1 MDLDKDRTLQY
12 YVCISRNWTDC
23 CNCSSILRD
32 ILMNRFAKVAILV
45 GLMATASACTRIET
59 GEVGV
64 RRSFDKTI
72 ETAEL
77 MPGTVNQTIFGDVMT
92 FPTKDVQVDVTDM
105 TPLAAD
111 NSTVADFDMSVIYSI
126 NPGSVAE
133 IYIEKNRGFHAET
146 EDGDTLLMYNYI
158 RQLARNAAYKV
169 SRRYESLKMA
179 DNRAEIEQL
188 VRQEIVNQLAAEKL
202 DGQIDV
208 SQVLVRQI
216 TPAKNIVD
224 SANLLVQA
232 QNENKRKEVEV
243 STAKLEAQR
252 IAALNANAGATKYM
266 EATAIVTI
274 AEAVRDG
281 KVNTIVIPYDFKGIV
296 NVK

>member
-1 MDLDKDRTLQY
+1 
-12 YVCISRNWTDC
+12 
-23 CNCSSILRD
+23 
-32 ILMNRFAKVAILV
+32 MNRIAKVAVLV
-45 GLMATASACTRIET
+45 GLMASASACTRIET

-64 RRSFDKTI
+64 RRSLDKTI
-72 ETAEL
+72 ETGEL
-77 MPGTVNQTIFGDVMT
+77 MPGSVNQTLFGDVMT
-92 FPTKDVQVDVTDM
+92 FPVKDVSADITDL

-111 NSTVADFDMSVIYSI
+111 NSTIADFDMAVIYSI
-126 NPGSVAE
+126 NPTSVAE
-133 IYIEKNRGFHAET
+133 LFIGKSRTFHADT
-146 EDGDTLLMYNYI
+146 EEGDTLLMYNYV
-158 RQLARNAAYKV
+158 RNLGRNAAYKV
-169 SRRYESLKMA
+169 ARKYESLKMA

-188 VRQEIVNQLAAEKL
+188 VRQEIVTQLANEKL
-202 DGQIDV
+202 DTSITI

-216 TPAKNIVD
+216 KPAANIVQ

-252 IAALNANAGATKYM
+252 ISALNANAGATKYM

-274 AEAVRDG
+274 AEAIKDG
-281 KVNTIVIPYDFKGIV
+281 KVNTIVVPYDFKGIV

>member
-1 MDLDKDRTLQY
+1 
-12 YVCISRNWTDC
+12 
-23 CNCSSILRD
+23 
-32 ILMNRFAKVAILV
+32 MNRIAKVGILV

-72 ETAEL
+72 ETTEL
-77 MPGTVNQTIFGDVMT
+77 MPGSVNQTIFGDVMT
-92 FPTKDVQVDVTDM
+92 FPTKDVSVDIADM
-105 TPLAAD
+105 TPLASD
-111 NSTVADFDMSVIYSI
+111 NSTIKDFDLSVVYSI
-126 NPGSVAE
+126 NPSSVAE
-133 IYIEKNRGFHAET
+133 LYIDKNRGFHADT
-146 EDGDTLLMYNYI
+146 EEGDTLLMYNYI
-158 RQLARNAAYKV
+158 RQLGRNAAYKV
-169 SRRYESLKMA
+169 SRKYESLKMA

-188 VRQEIVNQLAAEKL
+188 VRQEIMTALAAEKL
-202 DGQIDV
+202 DGAITI

-216 TPAKNIVD
+216 TPADNIVR

-243 STAKLEAQR
+243 GTAKLEAQR

-274 AEAVRDG
+274 AEAVKEG

>member
-1 MDLDKDRTLQY
+1 
-12 YVCISRNWTDC
+12 
-23 CNCSSILRD
+23 
-32 ILMNRFAKVAILV
+32 MNRFAKVAVLV
-45 GLMATASACTRIET
+45 GLMASASACTRIET

-92 FPTKDVQVDVTDM
+92 FPTKDVQVDVVDM
-105 TPLAAD
+105 TPLASD
-111 NSTVADFDMSVIYSI
+111 NSTIKDFDLSVVYSI

-146 EDGDTLLMYNYI
+146 EEGDTLLMYNYI

-188 VRQEIVNQLAAEKL
+188 VRAEIVQQLANEKL
-202 DGQIDV
+202 DGAISV

-216 TPAKNIVD
+216 TPADNIVQ

-243 STAKLEAQR
+243 GTAKLEAER

>member
-1 MDLDKDRTLQY
+1 
-12 YVCISRNWTDC
+12 
-23 CNCSSILRD
+23 
-32 ILMNRFAKVAILV
+32 MNRFAKVAVLV
-45 GLMATASACTRIET
+45 GLMASASACTRIET

-72 ETAEL
+72 ETTEL
-77 MPGTVNQTIFGDVMT
+77 QPGTINQTMFGDVLT

-105 TPLAAD
+105 TPLASD
-111 NSTVADFDMSVIYSI
+111 NSTIKDFDMSVVYSI
-126 NPGSVAE
+126 NPTAVAE

-146 EDGDTLLMYNYI
+146 ENGDTLLMYNYI

-169 SRRYESLKMA
+169 ARRYESLKMA
-179 DNRAEIEQL
+179 DNRAEIENL
-188 VRQEIVNQLAAEKL
+188 VRQEIVQQLAVEKL
-202 DGQIDV
+202 DASISV

-216 TPAKNIVD
+216 TPADNIVQ

-243 STAKLEAQR
+243 GTAKLEAER

-274 AEAVRDG
+274 AEAVKEG

>member
-1 MDLDKDRTLQY
+1 
-12 YVCISRNWTDC
+12 
-23 CNCSSILRD
+23 
-32 ILMNRFAKVAILV
+32 MNRYAKIAVLA
-45 GLMATASACTRIET
+45 GLMATTAACTRIET

-64 RRSFDKTI
+64 RRSFDKQI
-72 ETAEL
+72 QTAEL
-77 MPGTVNQTIFGDVMT
+77 QPGSLNQVMFGDVLT
-92 FPTKDVQVDVTDM
+92 FPTKDVSVDIADM

-111 NSTVADFDMSVIYSI
+111 NSTVADFDMAVIYSV
-126 NPGSVAE
+126 NPASVAE
-133 IYIEKNRGFHAET
+133 IYVGKSRSFHAEN

-158 RQLARNAAYKV
+158 RQLARNAAYKTT
-169 SRRYESLKMA
+169 RRYESLKLA

-188 VRQEIVNQLAAEKL
+188 IRQEITSSLAAEKL
-202 DGQIDV
+202 DNDVIV

-216 TPAKNIVD
+216 TPAKNIVA

-243 STAKLEAQR
+243 GTAKLEAQR

-274 AEAVRDG
+274 AEAIKEG
-281 KVNTIVIPYDFKGIV
+281 KVNTIVVPYDFKGIV

>member
-1 MDLDKDRTLQY
+1 
-12 YVCISRNWTDC
+12 
-23 CNCSSILRD
+23 
-32 ILMNRFAKVAILV
+32 MNRFAKVAVLV
-45 GLMATASACTRIET
+45 GLMASASACTRIET

-72 ETAEL
+72 ETTEL
-77 MPGTVNQTIFGDVMT
+77 QPGTINQTMFGDVLT

-105 TPLAAD
+105 TPLASD
-111 NSTVADFDMSVIYSI
+111 NSTIKDFDMSVVYSI
-126 NPGSVAE
+126 NPTAVAE

-146 EDGDTLLMYNYI
+146 ENGDTLLMYNYI

-169 SRRYESLKMA
+169 ARRYESLKMA
-179 DNRAEIEQL
+179 DNRAEIENL
-188 VRQEIVNQLAAEKL
+188 VRQEIVQQLAVEKL
-202 DGQIDV
+202 DASISV

-216 TPAKNIVD
+216 TPADNIVQ

-243 STAKLEAQR
+243 GTAKLEAER

-274 AEAVRDG
+274 AEAVKEG
-281 KVNTIVIPYDFKGIV
+281 KVNKIVIPYDFKGIV

>member
-1 MDLDKDRTLQY
+1 MKSVT
-12 YVCISRNWTDC
+12 
-23 CNCSSILRD
+23 
-32 ILMNRFAKVAILV
+32 KVVLLA
-45 GLMATASACTRIET
+45 GLMATTAACTRIET

-64 RRSFDKTI
+64 RRDAYKQV
-72 ETAEL
+72 ETTEL
-77 MPGTVNQTIFGDVMT
+77 QPGSLNQTIFGDVLT
-92 FPTKDVQVDVTDM
+92 FPTKDVQVDVADL
-105 TPLAAD
+105 TPLASD
-111 NSTVADFDMSVIYSI
+111 NSTVADFDMSVIYSV
-126 NPGSVAE
+126 NPSSVAE
-133 IYIEKNRGFHAET
+133 IYVAKNRGFHAEN
-146 EDGDTLLMYNYI
+146 EDGDTLLMYNYV
-158 RQLARNAAYKV
+158 RQLGRNAAYKV
-169 SRRYESLKMA
+169 ARKYESLKMA

-188 VRQEIVNQLAAEKL
+188 IRQEITNQLANEKL
-202 DGQIDV
+202 DGDVMV

-216 TPAKNIVD
+216 TPAKNIVQ

-243 STAKLEAQR
+243 GTAKLEAQR

-274 AEAVRDG
+274 AEAVKEG

>member
-1 MDLDKDRTLQY
+1 
-12 YVCISRNWTDC
+12 
-23 CNCSSILRD
+23 
-32 ILMNRFAKVAILV
+32 MNRIAKFAVILAA
-45 GLMATASACTRIET
+45 GSSLAACTRIET

-72 ETAEL
+72 ETTEL
-77 MPGTVNQTIFGDVMT
+77 QPGSINQVIFGDVLT
-92 FPTKDVQVDVTDM
+92 FPTKDVQVDITDM
-105 TPLAAD
+105 TPLASD
-111 NSTVADFDMSVIYSI
+111 NSTVADFDMSIVYSI
-126 NPGSVAE
+126 NPSSVAE
-133 IYIEKNRGFHAET
+133 IYVDKNRGFHAEN

-158 RQLARNAAYKV
+158 RQLGRNAAYKIA
-169 SRRYESLKMA
+169 RRYESLKLA

-188 VRQEIVNQLAAEKL
+188 VRQEITNQLAAEKL
-202 DGQIDV
+202 DSSITV

-216 TPAKNIVD
+216 TPAKNIVE

-243 STAKLEAQR
+243 ATAKLEAQR

-274 AEAVRDG
+274 AEAVKEG
-281 KVNTIVIPYDFKGIV
+281 KVNTIVVPYDFKGIV

>member
-1 MDLDKDRTLQY
+1 
-12 YVCISRNWTDC
+12 
-23 CNCSSILRD
+23 
-32 ILMNRFAKVAILV
+32 MNRIAKVGILV

-72 ETAEL
+72 ETTEL
-77 MPGTVNQTIFGDVMT
+77 MPGSVNQTIFGDVMT
-92 FPTKDVQVDVTDM
+92 FPTKDVSVDIADM
-105 TPLAAD
+105 TPLASD
-111 NSTVADFDMSVIYSI
+111 NSTIKDFDLSVVYSI

-133 IYIEKNRGFHAET
+133 LYIDKNRGFHADT
-146 EDGDTLLMYNYI
+146 EEGDTLLMYNYI
-158 RQLARNAAYKV
+158 RQLGRNAAYKV
-169 SRRYESLKMA
+169 SRKYESLKMA

-188 VRQEIVNQLAAEKL
+188 VRQEIMTALAAEKL
-202 DGQIDV
+202 DGAITI

-216 TPAKNIVD
+216 TPADNIVR

-243 STAKLEAQR
+243 GTAKLEAQR

-274 AEAVRDG
+274 AEAVKEG

>member
-1 MDLDKDRTLQY
+1 M
-12 YVCISRNWTDC
+12 
-23 CNCSSILRD
+23 
-32 ILMNRFAKVAILV
+32 
-45 GLMATASACTRIET
+45 
-59 GEVGV
+59 
-64 RRSFDKTI
+64 
-72 ETAEL
+72 
-77 MPGTVNQTIFGDVMT
+77 
-92 FPTKDVQVDVTDM
+92 
-105 TPLAAD
+105 
-111 NSTVADFDMSVIYSI
+111 
-126 NPGSVAE
+126 
-133 IYIEKNRGFHAET
+133 
-146 EDGDTLLMYNYI
+146 
-158 RQLARNAAYKV
+158 
-169 SRRYESLKMA
+169 LKF
-179 DNRAEIEQL
+179 QK
-188 VRQEIVNQLAAEKL
+188 EKL

-274 AEAVRDG
+274 AEAVKEG
-281 KVNTIVIPYDFKGIV
+281 KVNTIVVPYDFKGIV

>member
-1 MDLDKDRTLQY
+1 
-12 YVCISRNWTDC
+12 
-23 CNCSSILRD
+23 
-32 ILMNRFAKVAILV
+32 MNRIAKVAVLV

-77 MPGTVNQTIFGDVMT
+77 MPGTVNQTIFGDVLT
-92 FPTKDVQVDVTDM
+92 FPTKDVQVDITDM
-105 TPLAAD
+105 TPLASD

-133 IYIEKNRGFHAET
+133 LYIEKNRGFHADT
-146 EDGDTLLMYNYI
+146 EEGDTLLMYNYI
-158 RQLARNAAYKV
+158 RQLGRNATYKV
-169 SRRYESLKMA
+169 ARRYESLKMA
-179 DNRAEIEQL
+179 DNRAEMEQL
-188 VRQEIVNQLAAEKL
+188 IRQEVVNALAAEKL
-202 DGQIDV
+202 DGAITV
-208 SQVLVRQI
+208 SQVLVRQVK
-216 TPAKNIVD
+216 PAANIVQ

-243 STAKLEAQR
+243 GTAKLEAQR

>member
-1 MDLDKDRTLQY
+1 
-12 YVCISRNWTDC
+12 
-23 CNCSSILRD
+23 
-32 ILMNRFAKVAILV
+32 MNHFTKVALLV
-45 GLMATASACTRIET
+45 GLAASASACTRIET

-72 ETAEL
+72 ETTEL
-77 MPGTVNQTIFGDVMT
+77 MPGSVNQTVFGDVMT

-105 TPLAAD
+105 TPLASD
-111 NSTVADFDMSVIYSI
+111 NSTIKDFDMSVVYSI

-133 IYIEKNRGFHAET
+133 LYIEKNRGFHADT

-169 SRRYESLKMA
+169 SRKYESLKMA

-188 VRQEIVNQLAAEKL
+188 VRQEIVSQLASEKL
-202 DGQIDV
+202 DGSITI

-216 TPAKNIVD
+216 TPADNIVQ
-224 SANLLVQA
+224 SANLLAQA

-243 STAKLEAQR
+243 GTAKLEAER

-274 AEAVRDG
+274 AEAIKDG
-281 KVNTIVIPYDFKGIV
+281 KVNTIVVPYDFKGIV
-296 NVK
+296 KAN

>member
-1 MDLDKDRTLQY
+1 
-12 YVCISRNWTDC
+12 
-23 CNCSSILRD
+23 
-32 ILMNRFAKVAILV
+32 MNRYVKLAAVSALAVAS
-45 GLMATASACTRIET
+45 AACTRIET

-72 ETAEL
+72 ETTEL
-77 MPGTVNQTIFGDVMT
+77 MPGTVNQTIFGDVLT
-92 FPTKDVQVDVTDM
+92 FPTKDVSVDITDM

-111 NSTVADFDMSVIYSI
+111 NSTIKDFDLSVVYSI

-133 IYIEKNRGFHAET
+133 LYIEKNRGFHADT

-158 RQLARNAAYKV
+158 RQLGRNAAYKV
-169 SRRYESLKMA
+169 ARRYESLKMA

-188 VRQEIVNQLAAEKL
+188 VRQEIVTQLAAEKL
-202 DGQIDV
+202 DASISV

-216 TPAKNIVD
+216 TPADNIVQ

-243 STAKLEAQR
+243 GTAKLEAER

-274 AEAVRDG
+274 AEAVKEG